1 MRSLEIA
8 CDAWPI
14 SGGFRIAR
22 GAKSMA
28 ETLTV
33 TLAEDGHAGR
43 GECVPYGRYGESLHS
58 VRAQIES
65 VRTGIER
72 GMSREALQDA
82 LPAGAARNALDCALW
97 DLQAKCT
104 GAPVWQRAGLDV
116 PQPVQ
121 TALTIAIDAP
131 RAMAAKARAATGFD
145 RLKIKLAGE
154 DDDLPRLR
162 AIAAARPDAALILD
176 ANEGLD
182 RPGLEALLAQLAGLN
197 VIVLEQPLPAS
208 DDAALAGLDTEI
220 PLCADESAHT
230 RADLARLG
238 GLYGAVNIKLDKAGG
253 LTEALAMAR
262 AARARGL
269 GIMLGC
275 MVCTSLGIAPML
287 LLGAM
292 ADVIDLD
299 GPLLLARDR
308 DNGLA
313 WEGARI
319 TPPAPALWG

>member
-33 TLAEDGHAGR
+33 TLAEGGHAGR

-72 GMSREALQDA
+72 GMSREELQGA

-104 GAPVWQRAGLDV
+104 GVPVWQRAGLDA
-116 PQPVQ
+116 PKPVQ

-131 RAMAAKARAATGFD
+131 RVMAAKARAATGFD

-154 DDDLPRLR
+154 DSDLPRLR

-182 RPGLEALLAQLAGLN
+182 RSGLEALLAQLAGLN
-197 VIVLEQPLPAS
+197 VILLEQPLPAS
-208 DDAALAGLDTEI
+208 GDAALAGLDTEI
-220 PLCADESAHT
+220 PLCADESVHT